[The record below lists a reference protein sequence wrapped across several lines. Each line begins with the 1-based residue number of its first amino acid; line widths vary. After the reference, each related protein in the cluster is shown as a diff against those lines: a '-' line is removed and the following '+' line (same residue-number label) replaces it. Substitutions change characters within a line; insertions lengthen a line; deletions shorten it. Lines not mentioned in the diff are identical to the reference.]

1 LLDYSKVSGARQPRR
16 IVSKEKFF
24 GAGGEFM
31 KVDARCWPSGSLCRS
46 AVLSLSILAMAVLL
60 AAPHAGAQSTGGR
73 IRGTVVDPS
82 GGAVAAASVELI
94 NEANHSIRNVQS
106 GENGEYVF
114 LEVPV
119 GTYEID
125 ATLQGFKKFVRKGIP
140 LDLNQVISVD
150 IVLALGASTESIEV
164 TGAPPVIDTT
174 STQLGAVVN
183 ERSTTQLPLN
193 KRDPFQLLQLQP
205 GVQSQIGNDLFF
217 GSDKAGVVTV
227 NGGRGRSNNYS
238 VNGGDSNDQFA
249 NLPAVQPSPDSIEE
263 FRVLSNTFDAEYGR
277 NSGSVINVVTK
288 SGTNNFHGSAYEFLR
303 NDVLNAHGFTLNPTP
318 KPPFK
323 QNQFGATFGGPIQ
336 KDKTFFFAAY
346 EGRRIVQGIVSQQV
360 PVPTT
365 GELLGTFVGAPGN
378 NMVFLHPVA
387 PVGQPPILPGSGVPG
402 TLLNPTVA
410 NILENRCGAASPG
423 GSKLTP
429 AGQTALDTVVAGTP
443 QFWDS
448 IFPAV
453 QTNVGGQ
460 TVPVSTIPTQC
471 FDPVA
476 LSLLQYIP
484 GATNNLSGQ
493 TQDVSKQTEFGNQV
507 QFRVDHNFSN
517 NQKTSVYYYYDNS
530 DTLDPFAHFQAAG
543 ALLGNFPGDI
553 VIHAQQLNVSH
564 TSTIGSTAVNELRF
578 TYFREAEPRFY
589 TPTRTNAVTASC
601 GTGAVSAF
609 CFTGTSDTPLLL
621 SDGTTSATPACQGF
635 GCGIHPNL
643 GPKFEGVPEVN
654 FNTNTV
660 LFGNNF
666 EGQLP
671 QTGNTFQFTDNYSK
685 IIGNHSFKFGGDV
698 RYQKFDQQVF
708 FNVSG
713 DITFT
718 TGGANDLNATT
729 SNPGNPAG
737 SSDLYPDYLLGLAN
751 SYTQGSGNSERVRSK
766 ALYLFAQDSWKLKPN
781 VTLNYGL
788 RWEVNTP
795 QTDTGK
801 KVQVFRPGQ
810 DSTIYPCQLS
820 AASQMHFAP
829 FLPVGTVPDCNN
841 TGVLPTGLVVPG
853 DKGVPGGLF
862 NTYYKAFA
870 PRLGLNWSPGWKDG
884 ALAKLTGGPSK
895 TSISM
900 GWGLFYNPI
909 EQLVLEQF
917 VAEPPFGISNSI
929 SNSLLSTPF
938 VDQGGNLHPNPANG
952 ILNPPRRTPVD
963 WSLFRGAVLFGD
975 FPTSLRTQYSAQYNL
990 TIKRQ
995 LPGNVL
1001 FQIGYVGSQG
1011 HRLLAIHDV
1020 NAANVQ
1026 TCLDLIGLGQSCGPF
1041 AEDQQFSF
1049 NLPAGSVFHLPYAPG
1064 GPNGQN
1070 IPCPTVGAPAACTIT
1085 GAMGGGTQVN
1095 LVGIRPYS
1103 SPHCNPLTAAGCPVD
1118 GSPIFSSIFS
1128 EDSVSHSNY
1137 NSLQVLVEK
1146 QYSHGI
1152 QFQAAYTFSKSLDNA
1167 SSFEEILNANNFNS
1181 TYGPSLFDARHRF
1194 VFNTVWDLPVPKM
1207 PGLKGKL
1214 LNGWQ
1219 VSGIYTY
1226 QTGFPIRITSG
1237 SDNELQGSTSGFI
1250 TPGEPD
1256 LLGKFVTHD
1265 PRKTG
1270 GLVFDPAL
1278 FSAPA
1283 NLGTIGSAPRTLC
1296 CNPPINNWDAGFY
1309 KDTQIGERLKV
1320 EFRTEVYNVLNHAQF
1335 FSTDGNIADSTFG
1348 QFLKVRDPRLL
1359 QFGLKFIF

>member
-1 LLDYSKVSGARQPRR
+1 MKARLLGR
-16 IVSKEKFF
+16 EFF
-24 GAGGEFM
+24 GNSRQNIVG
-31 KVDARCWPSGSLCRS
+31 
-46 AVLSLSILAMAVLL
+46 AVMVLVGLL
-60 AAPHAGAQSTGGR
+60 AAPFAGAQSTGGR
-73 IRGTVVDPS
+73 IRGTVTDES
-82 GGAVAAASVELI
+82 GGAVAGANITLI
-94 NEANHSIRNVQS
+94 NEATHATRDVQS
-106 GENGEYVF
+106 GANGEYVF

-125 ATLQGFKKFVRKGIP
+125 TVSQGFKKSTRKGIV
-140 LDLNQVISVD
+140 LNLNEVISVD
-150 IVLALGASTESIEV
+150 LTLQIGGATETVEV
-164 TGAPPVIDTT
+164 TGAPPVVDTT

-263 FRVLSNTFDAEYGR
+263 FRVLSNNFDAEYGR

-288 SGTNNFHGSAYEFLR
+288 SGTNKFHGSVYEFFR

-318 KPPFK
+318 KAPFK
-323 QNQFGATFGGPIQ
+323 QNQFGGTFGGPL
-336 KDKTFFFAAY
+336 KRDKTFFFGAY

-360 PVPTT
+360 PVPTIA
-365 GELLGTFVGAPGN
+365 ELAGRFTGAPGATS
-378 NMVFLHPVA
+378 VF
-387 PVGQPPILPGSGVPG
+387 QGS
-402 TLLNPTVA
+402 LSSATVA
-410 NILENRCGAASPG
+410 TILQNRCGSASLG

-429 AGQTALDTVVAGTP
+429 AGQAALDQAAAGASKA
-443 QFWDS
+443 WNA
-448 IFPAV
+448 IFPA
-453 QTNVGGQ
+453 TTAGGGP
-460 TVPVSTIPTQC
+460 PVSTIPTQC

-484 GATNNLSGQ
+484 GAQNSTSGQ
-493 TQDVSKQTEFGNQV
+493 TQNVSKQTEFGNQA
-507 QFRVDHNFSN
+507 QFRLDHNFSN

-530 DTLDPFAHFQAAG
+530 TTLDPFAHFQAAG
-543 ALLGNFPGDI
+543 GLLGNFPGEI
-553 VIHAQQLNVSH
+553 VLRAQQLNISH
-564 TSTIGSTAVNELRF
+564 SSTIGSTAVNEFRF
-578 TYFREAEPRFY
+578 NFFREAEPKFY
-589 TPTRTNAVTASC
+589 TPTRTNLVTASC
-601 GTGAVSAF
+601 GSGVASAF

-621 SDGTTSATPACQGF
+621 ADGSTTTTPACQGF

-643 GPKFEGVPEVN
+643 GAKLEGVPEVN
-654 FNTNTV
+654 FNTGTV

-685 IIGNHSFKFGGDV
+685 IIGNHSFKFGGDI
-698 RYQKFDQQVF
+698 RYQMFDQSVY
-708 FNVSG
+708 FNVNG

-718 TGGANDLNATT
+718 TGGLNDLNAMT
-729 SNPGNPAG
+729 SNPSNPAG
-737 SSDLYPDYLLGLAN
+737 SSNLYPDYLLGLPN
-751 SYTQGSGNSERVRSK
+751 SYSQGSGNTERVRSK
-766 ALYLFAQDSWKLKPN
+766 ALYLFAQDSWKLRPN
-781 VTLNYGL
+781 LTLNYGL
-788 RWEVNTP
+788 RWELNTP
-795 QTDTGK
+795 QVDTGK

-810 DSTIYPCQLS
+810 DTTIYPCQLS
-820 AASQMHFAP
+820 AASQAHFAP
-829 FLPVGTVPDCNN
+829 FLPAGTTPDCIN

-853 DKGVPGGLF
+853 DKGVPAGLF
-862 NTYYKAFA
+862 NTDYKAFA
-870 PRLGLNWSPGWKDG
+870 PRLGLNWSPDWRDG
-884 ALAKLTGGPSK
+884 ALAKLTGGPGR

-929 SNSLLSTPF
+929 SNPLLSTPF
-938 VDQGGNLHPNPANG
+938 VDQLGSLHPNPANG
-952 ILNPPRRTPVD
+952 ILSPPRGTPQD

-975 FPTSLRTQYSAQYNL
+975 FPSKLRTQYSAQYNL

-995 LPGNVL
+995 LPGNIL

-1020 NAANVQ
+1020 NAANSQ
-1026 TCLDLIGLGQSCGPF
+1026 TCLDLAALAALPPQPGLPSACGPF
-1041 AEDQQFSF
+1041 AEDQAYTFT
-1049 NLPAGSVFHLPYAPG
+1049 LPAGSVFHLPYAPG

-1070 IPCPTVGAPAACTIT
+1070 IPCPFVAAPAACMVT
-1085 GAMGGGTQVN
+1085 GAAGGTPIT

-1103 SPHCNPLTAAGCPVD
+1103 SPHCNPLTGAGCPVD
-1118 GSPIFSSIFS
+1118 SSPVFSSIFA
-1128 EDSVSHSNY
+1128 EDSVAYSNY
-1137 NSLQVLVEK
+1137 NSLQALFEK
-1146 QYSHGI
+1146 QYTHGL

-1167 SSFEEILNANNFNS
+1167 SSFEEILNARNFRS

-1194 VFNTVWDLPVPKM
+1194 VFNAVWDLPVPKM
-1207 PGLKGKL
+1207 EGFKGKL

-1250 TPGEPD
+1250 TPGEPN

-1265 PRKTG
+1265 PRKNVPGLGTG
-1270 GLVFDPAL
+1270 YVFDPTL
-1278 FSAPA
+1278 FSNAVTP
-1283 NLGTIGSAPRTLC
+1283 GQIGSSPRTLC
-1296 CNPPINNWDAGFY
+1296 CNPPINNWDAGFF
-1309 KDTQIGERLKV
+1309 KDTHFGEGLNV
-1320 EFRTEVYNVLNHAQF
+1320 EFRAEVYNVLNHAQF
-1335 FSTDGNIADSTFG
+1335 YSTDGNVADSTFG